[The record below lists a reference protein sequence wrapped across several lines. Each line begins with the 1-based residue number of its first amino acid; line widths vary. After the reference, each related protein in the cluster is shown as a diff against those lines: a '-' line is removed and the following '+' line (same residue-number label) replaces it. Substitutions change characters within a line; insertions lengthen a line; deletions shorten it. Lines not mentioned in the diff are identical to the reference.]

1 MLHNNAQL
9 LKLKVTSISMIS
21 ESLTLIVSSLNN
33 FHSLE
38 FVNRVSEAQLQVSE
52 NSNKLFWQLKG

>member
-1 MLHNNAQL
+1 MLHNNARL

-21 ESLTLIVSSLNN
+21 ETLTLIVSNLNN
-33 FHSLE
+33 FHSLK

-52 NSNKLFWQLKG
+52 N